1 MNPASI
7 PWLPWST
14 DAFQQAH
21 AGGRPVLLSIVARW
35 SAACRAMETE
45 VFATPA
51 VVAAVQA
58 HAVPI
63 RVDADQRPDIADR
76 YGLGGWPTTVWLTPD
91 GEMLRGG
98 TYLDADTLATALVDV
113 ASRFAR
119 DRVALVQHAAAAR
132 TRRQRTRDDLTRS
145 SASSSSSPGAA
156 SLPSRGAASR
166 AAQLASTLD
175 TIRDYILREFD
186 PDEGGFGREA
196 KFPLAAP
203 ILFALRAGVLA
214 SDAELIVVAE
224 TTLDRMAH
232 SALSDA
238 RDGAFH
244 RACGNRDWTGAD
256 PARLL
261 DVQAEMI
268 DTYLESWRLL
278 HHDRHRTRAIAALEY
293 VDRTLREREGR
304 RAGGRAGGPPGDR
317 AGGAFYHYELEPA
330 HHASLSPASTRSH
343 PQRRDAFE
351 PDPLI
356 VVESNARMMRVL
368 TRASETLDDPRW
380 ILAAVEVAERLLPIV
395 YVRASGIA
403 HYIAN
408 ERPYVFGLLADSIQM
423 ASALLD
429 LGDAAGQG
437 VYVELASELAHSCV
451 RRLWDRASGGF
462 VDRIRTTAGAGDV
475 GLLGEPLKPYVVN
488 VEAARLLAR
497 LAARTGDTSLATRA
511 REAARYVAAAS
522 AREGILSSEYG
533 LLLLELDQNGL

>member
-7 PWLPWST
+7 PWLQWST
-14 DAFQQAH
+14 DAFQQAQ

-119 DRVALVQHAAAAR
+119 DRVALVQQAAAAR
-132 TRRQRTRDDLTRS
+132 TRRQRARDDPTRS
-145 SASSSSSPGAA
+145 SASSSSSLGPAP
-156 SLPSRGAASR
+156 LPSLAAASR
-166 AAQLASTLD
+166 AAQLPSTLD
-175 TIRDYILREFD
+175 TIRDCILREFD

-214 SDAELIVVAE
+214 PDAELIVVAE
-224 TTLDRMAH
+224 TTLDRMAQ

-238 RDGAFH
+238 HDGAFH

-293 VDRTLREREGR
+293 VHRTLREREGA
-304 RAGGRAGGPPGDR
+304 RAAWHPGGPAAR
-317 AGGAFYHYELEPA
+317 AFYHDEFEPDHHA
-330 HHASLSPASTRSH
+330 HHADLSPASTHSH

-356 VVESNARMMRVL
+356 VVESNARMMRAL
-368 TRASETLDDPRW
+368 THASQTLDDRRW

-408 ERPYVFGLLADSIQM
+408 ERPFVFGLLADSIQM

-437 VYVELASELAHSCV
+437 VYVDLASELAHSCV
-451 RRLWDRASGGF
+451 RRFWDAAAGGF

-511 REAARYVAAAS
+511 REAARYVASVS
-522 AREGILSSEYG
+522 ARQGILSSEYG
-533 LLLLELDQNGL
+533 LLLLELGQNNL